1 MFLYHQRFELTSPF
15 TPLPCAGATAATL
28 TRWTTPPSGNLFNFI
43 VSLVQAPAYR
53 NFIVPA
59 LNPSTH
65 MNQHI
70 TTPTWTT
77 TKVNLNSSAHTG
89 EATWCTSRSVR
100 LATPCAILPTGL
112 LLHWIHQLQFSYSIR
127 TVRNLVFLFSPISL
141 LHVIQPTLP
150 GTLSTSPTLKMKPR
164 LWLRRSR

>member
-1 MFLYHQRFELTSPF
+1 MIVAFNTFCCSGQAKMFLYHQRFELTSPF

-28 TRWTTPPSGNLFNFI
+28 TRWTTPPSGNLFNLI

-59 LNPSTH
+59 LNPSPH

-77 TKVNLNSSAHTG
+77 TKVNLNLNL
-89 EATWCTSRSVR
+89 CTHRRGYMVYKQVCAACHSMRY
-100 LATPCAILPTGL
+100 LAYRFTSPLNPPVA
-112 LLHWIHQLQFSYSIR
+112 
-127 TVRNLVFLFSPISL
+127 VFLFNP
-141 LHVIQPTLP
+141 H
-150 GTLSTSPTLKMKPR
+150 R
-164 LWLRRSR
+164 